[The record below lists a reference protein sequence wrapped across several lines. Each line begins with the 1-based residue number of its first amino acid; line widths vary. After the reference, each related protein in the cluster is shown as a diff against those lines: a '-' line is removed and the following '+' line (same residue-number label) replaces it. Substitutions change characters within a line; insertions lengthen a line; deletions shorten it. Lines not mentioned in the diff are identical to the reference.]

1 MKALN
6 EIAILMVVVSIIIG
20 YFINK
25 LTVGDLIFRIFLIV
39 GNIIYCSALDER

>member
-20 YFINK
+20 YSINE
-25 LTVGDLIFRIFLIV
+25 LTVGDLIFRVFLIV
-39 GNIIYCSALDER
+39 VNIVCCAVWDER